1 MELKCQLR
9 CGSLFLAGELL
20 FLNTFRQG
28 EIWSLLYLWV
38 DSILVLVDFSSSSR
52 DRGRPVGK
60 TGVCDV
66 YPMFFGPLHMCNS
79 CVAWSSYG
87 TPKVET
93 RSVSYSFPFG
103 TLSLSWAAR
112 LASIGDEPSLTAS

>member
-1 MELKCQLR
+1 MLLGDQAWCFRNGEAWKIKGCLGGFLIYHWPEVVLELKCQL
-9 CGSLFLAGELL
+9 CSGSLFLAAELL

-28 EIWSLLYLWV
+28 EIWSLLYLWM

-66 YPMFFGPLHMCNS
+66 YPMFCT
-79 CVAWSSYG
+79 CVI
-87 TPKVET
+87 V
-93 RSVSYSFPFG
+93 V
-103 TLSLSWAAR
+103 
-112 LASIGDEPSLTAS
+112 